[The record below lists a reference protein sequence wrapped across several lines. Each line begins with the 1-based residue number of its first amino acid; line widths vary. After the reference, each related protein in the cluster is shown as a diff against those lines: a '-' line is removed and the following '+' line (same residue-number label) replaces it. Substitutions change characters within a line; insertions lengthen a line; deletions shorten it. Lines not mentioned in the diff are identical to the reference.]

1 MKKNIYEEFLFI
13 KCMPCWKV
21 LAAIWSSYSVE
32 NLLAPASEEEN
43 STMDATLEAL
53 KTCLLVCK
61 FLIRNLSRD
70 HFLEFFCKFQYA
82 FKKFG

>member
-1 MKKNIYEEFLFI
+1 MKKNIYEEFLLI

-53 KTCLLVCK
+53 KTCNAEVCWSVN
-61 FLIRNLSRD
+61 FW
-70 HFLEFFCKFQYA
+70 
-82 FKKFG
+82 